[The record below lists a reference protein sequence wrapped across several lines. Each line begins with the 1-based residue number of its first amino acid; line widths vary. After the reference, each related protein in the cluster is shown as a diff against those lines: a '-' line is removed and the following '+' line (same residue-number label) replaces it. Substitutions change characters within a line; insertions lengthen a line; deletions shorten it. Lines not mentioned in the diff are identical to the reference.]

1 MILYKNVDLSDLES
15 ILQRGILSLD
25 ESENDNWESR
35 RAPNRT
41 DVVYLFSPL
50 TEQNS
55 FTQYGAALIE
65 CECEGIQNDLLPQD
79 VNNGLYEEYIV
90 DRVLPEQIRAIYV
103 PEIFKE
109 RLTELAPAVL
119 EQITF
124 CKMTAEIWDNS
135 INGNEKD
142 CFGNPI
148 PGGHRRV
155 TEDELLRFA
164 QTASLNTWQLNY
176 FRGEHENREV
186 FDLEHIVY
194 RTKEIQI

>member
-1 MILYKNVDLSDLES
+1 MSQKD
-15 ILQRGILSLD
+15 QRIMKYVPRNMRSAIQSAWI
-25 ESENDNWESR
+25 EE
-35 RAPNRT
+35 
-41 DVVYLFSPL
+41 PL
-50 TEQNS
+50 CDDH
-55 FTQYGAALIE
+55 E
-65 CECEGIQNDLLPQD
+65 CSYWIQLKEGYHLLPQD
-79 VNNGLYEEYIV
+79 VNNGLYEEYTV

-109 RLTELAPAVL
+109 RLMEIAPAVL

-135 INGNEKD
+135 IDGNEKD

-148 PGGHRRV
+148 PGGYRRV

-194 RTKEIQI
+194 QTKGTQI